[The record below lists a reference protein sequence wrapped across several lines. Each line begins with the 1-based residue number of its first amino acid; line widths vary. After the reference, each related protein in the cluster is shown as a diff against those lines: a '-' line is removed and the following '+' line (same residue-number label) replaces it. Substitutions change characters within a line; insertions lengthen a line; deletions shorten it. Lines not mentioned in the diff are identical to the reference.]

1 MKQTHTSAP
10 LPPTLPR
17 TLAAPI
23 QTRASIQQ
31 PVRMTPLSRRPA
43 VVFGLEPG
51 TVRRRR
57 ESLGYYERMNLGA
70 MGSSQRRF
78 PVDRSAERTQLI
90 EQYDST
96 EAYYAD
102 FERRDREQFASKY
115 RLGDN

>member
-1 MKQTHTSAP
+1 
-10 LPPTLPR
+10 
-17 TLAAPI
+17 
-23 QTRASIQQ
+23 
-31 PVRMTPLSRRPA
+31 
-43 VVFGLEPG
+43 
-51 TVRRRR
+51 
-57 ESLGYYERMNLGA
+57 MNLGA

-90 EQYDST
+90 EQYGST